1 MFTGIVV
8 AIGTVT
14 GALAQGDA
22 MRIEVDL
29 ALLPGPHRIGD
40 SVALSGVCCTIV
52 GLAGRVASFDL
63 SAETLARTWLGEVV
77 VGTALNL
84 EPALR
89 AGDALGGHMVQ
100 GHVDGV
106 GVVTGAIDPRHGGTL
121 RVRLPRD
128 LLRYCVEKGSVAL
141 DGISLTIAALAGDEI
156 DIAIIPHTAQVTT
169 LGGRAPGERLHI
181 EVDVIGKYVE
191 NMLAARGFGG
201 R

>member
-1 MFTGIVV
+1 MFTGIVL

-14 GALAQGDA
+14 GAMAHGDA
-22 MRIEVDL
+22 MRIDVDL
-29 ALLPGPHRIGD
+29 AGLPGPHRVGD

-52 GLAGRVASFDL
+52 GLRRSVASFDL
-63 SAETLARTWLGEVV
+63 SAETLVRTWLGDVV
-77 VGTALNL
+77 TGTALNL

-121 RVRLPRD
+121 RVRLPQG

-169 LGGRAPGERLHI
+169 LGARSVGERLHV
-181 EVDVIGKYVE
+181 EVDIRGKYVE
-191 NMLAARGFGG
+191 NRLAARGLGG